1 MAMEKL
7 IKRNKN
13 ILQFGCFLF
22 GVLILIA
29 VVSWYDGEKITF
41 YNIKELQCKI
51 VFLSDIHDCTVDTT
65 IIAKEKPDLIAIS
78 GDIINSDCTDLSI
91 ATTLLERLTLIA
103 PTYVSLG
110 NHELEY
116 EERTGED
123 IAAIFEK
130 TGAVV
135 LDKKYMDIE
144 MNNQSVRVGGI
155 YGYCLPERYNHDN
168 EDEIDFLREF
178 EDTDS
183 YKVLLNH
190 LPYSWTHYGISEDY
204 DIDLVLSGH
213 THGGQIILP
222 FVGGLYDPE
231 FGFFPGKVSGRF
243 DSNDTTVIVSN
254 GIGSANEILPRL
266 NKPEIVVI
274 ISDGL

>member
-22 GVLILIA
+22 GVLIFIA

-103 PTYVSLG
+103 PTYVSLE

-123 IAAIFEK
+123 D
-130 TGAVV
+130 TGAYKHGYELITEGSLENIDINIGCIVPF
-135 LDKKYMDIE
+135 LDVIIKDKPDVPGLTLYYLI
-144 MNNQSVRVGGI
+144 
-155 YGYCLPERYNHDN
+155 
-168 EDEIDFLREF
+168 FLVN
-178 EDTDS
+178 TVISYWVSS
-183 YKVLLNH
+183 YKSFCVFTFYTQN
-190 LPYSWTHYGISEDY
+190 Y
-204 DIDLVLSGH
+204 
-213 THGGQIILP
+213 
-222 FVGGLYDPE
+222 
-231 FGFFPGKVSGRF
+231 
-243 DSNDTTVIVSN
+243 N
-254 GIGSANEILPRL
+254 A
-266 NKPEIVVI
+266 
-274 ISDGL
+274 

>member
-1 MAMEKL
+1 MAMGKL
-7 IKRNKN
+7 AKCNN
-13 ILQFGCFLF
+13 HLLQFGCFLL
-22 GVLILIA
+22 GVCILC
-29 VVSWYDGEKITF
+29 VVVMWNDRVGITF
-41 YNIKELQCKI
+41 YDINNSPCKI
-51 VFLSDIHDCTVDTT
+51 ILLTDVHNRAVDTT
-65 IIAKEKPDLIAIS
+65 VIEQEKPDFIAVS

-91 ATTLLERLTLIA
+91 ATTLLERLALIA

-110 NHELEY
+110 NHEVEY

-123 IAAIFEK
+123 IATIFEK

-135 LDKKYMDIE
+135 LDKKYVDVEI
-144 MNNQSVRVGGI
+144 NSKSVRVGGI
-155 YGYCLPERYNHDN
+155 YGYCLPERYNQDN

-183 YKVLLNH
+183 YKILLNH

-231 FGFFPGKVSGRF
+231 FGIFPGKVSGRF
-243 DSNDTTVIVSN
+243 EGNDTTVIVSN

>member
-1 MAMEKL
+1 MAMKKL